1 MYTLETEDFFQNK
14 DVCGIVLV
22 LTDDDGNVTH
32 RVEGLSRRTPGD
44 KPDLD
49 LGFDLAV
56 GRALAS
62 LSRKF
67 LKPAEGKIKNMEHN
81 EKLKIVREQSLVHI
95 YGTNSNECPA
105 CKAGL
110 YGNEGKWTGGVRTAV
125 SYSALVSARER
136 DSVFS

>member
-81 EKLKIVREQSLVHI
+81 EKLKALRNDTVHI
-95 YGTNSNECPA
+95 YGVGMDDCPA
-105 CKAGL
+105 CAAGTF
-110 YGNEGKWTGGVRTAV
+110 GNDGQWTDGTRTAD
-125 SYSALVSARER
+125 SYNKLVAAREA
-136 DSVFS
+136 DGLFS